1 MTDTTQDGASA
12 GGWSPERSAAGGHN
26 PYLIAFVVSIATFME
41 VLDTTIANV
50 ALRHIAGGLA
60 VGIDESTYVITSYLV
75 ANAIVLSISGWLST
89 VIGRKRFYMICVA
102 TFTISSL
109 LCGFAWNLQ
118 SLVLFRILQGLGGGG
133 MATSEQAILADSFPP
148 EKRGQAFAIYGVAVV
163 VAPVIGPTLGGW
175 ITDTYSWHWVF
186 LINVPM
192 GLLSLFLVGRLVKEP
207 SGAEEE
213 REKLLSK
220 GVQVDYI
227 GFALVAIGLGSLEYV
242 LDEGQRNDWF
252 GSNMIIF
259 FAVLSAVSLL
269 ALIPWELTREEP
281 IIDLRLLGRR
291 QFAAC
296 FLVMLGTGAVL
307 ISTTQI
313 LPQLLQTEL
322 NYTALLAGL
331 ALSPGGIATLM
342 LMPVVGRLVS
352 TVQPKYLIMF
362 GATVVAFSMWHLTG
376 LNGDITYGYAAL
388 ARVFLAIGLP
398 FLFLPVTTAS
408 YDGVPSDKTNQAS
421 ALINVARNI
430 GGSMGVALAQ
440 TVLAQRQQF
449 HQSRLIEHAAPSDLG
464 YQQTIDAMTR
474 YFQAQGSN
482 PSDAAA
488 QAIAWVGKT
497 LQQQV
502 DFLAYIDVFWML
514 AIIAVL
520 MIPTAAVLR
529 PIDLG
534 APARGIRPRHS
545 LRAERIDCDAVSVD
559 GFECGGHPARTIF
572 PT

>member
-1 MTDTTQDGASA
+1 MTDTAQGGASA

-102 TFTISSL
+102 IFTVSSL

-148 EKRGQAFAIYGVAVV
+148 HKRGQAFAIYGVAVV
-163 VAPVIGPTLGGW
+163 VAPVVGPTLGGW
-175 ITDTYSWHWVF
+175 ITDTYTWHWVF

-192 GLLSLFLVGRLVKEP
+192 GMLSLFLVGTLVKEP

-220 GVQVDYI
+220 GLRVDYV
-227 GFALVAIGLGSLEYV
+227 GFLLVAIGLGSLEYV

-252 GSNMIIF
+252 GSNMIVF

-269 ALIPWELTREEP
+269 ALIPWELTREDP
-281 IIDLRLLGRR
+281 IVDLRLLGRR

-296 FLVMLGTGAVL
+296 FLVMLATGAVL
-307 ISTTQI
+307 ISTTQL
-313 LPQLLQTEL
+313 LPQLLQSEL
-322 NYTALLAGL
+322 NYTAMLAGL
-331 ALSPGGIATLM
+331 ALSPGGIATLV

-352 TVQPKYLIMF
+352 SVQPKYLIML
-362 GATVVAFSMWHLTG
+362 GATIVAFSMWHLTG
-376 LNGDITYGYAAL
+376 LSGDITYGYAAMS
-388 ARVFLAIGLP
+388 RIFLALGLP

-408 YDGVPSDKTNQAS
+408 YDGVPPDKTNQAS

-440 TVLAQRQQF
+440 TTLAQRQQF

-464 YQQTIDAMTR
+464 YQQTIETMTR
-474 YFQAQGSN
+474 FFQAQGSN
-482 PSDAAA
+482 ASDAAS
-488 QAIAWVGKT
+488 QAVAWVGRT

-502 DFLAYIDVFWML
+502 DLLAYIDVFWTL

-529 PIDLG
+529 PIELG
-534 APARGIRPRHS
+534 APARGH
-545 LRAERIDCDAVSVD
+545 
-559 GFECGGHPARTIF
+559 
-572 PT
+572 

>member
-1 MTDTTQDGASA
+1 MTDAAQGGAST

-50 ALRHIAGGLA
+50 ALRHIAGSLA

-102 TFTISSL
+102 TFTLSSL

-148 EKRGQAFAIYGVAVV
+148 HKRGQAFAIYGVAVV

-175 ITDTYSWHWVF
+175 ITDTYTWHWVF

-192 GLLSLFLVGRLVKEP
+192 GLLSLFLVGTLVREP

-213 REKLLSK
+213 RERLLSK
-220 GVQVDYI
+220 GLRVDYI
-227 GFALVAIGLGSLEYV
+227 GFLLVAIGLGSLEFV

-252 GSNMIIF
+252 GSNMIIM
-259 FAVLSAVSLL
+259 FALLAAACLL
-269 ALIPWELTREEP
+269 ALIPWELTREDP
-281 IIDLRLLGRR
+281 IVDLRLLGRR

-296 FLVMLGTGAVL
+296 FLVMLATGAVL
-307 ISTTQI
+307 ISTTQL

-322 NYTALLAGL
+322 NYTAMLAGL
-331 ALSPGGIATLM
+331 ALSPGGIATLV

-352 TVQPKYLIMF
+352 SVQPKYLIMF
-362 GATVVAFSMWHLTG
+362 GAAIVAFSMWHLTG
-376 LNGDITYGYAAL
+376 LTGDITYGYAAL
-388 ARVFLAIGLP
+388 SRIFLALGLP

-408 YDGVPSDKTNQAS
+408 YDGVPPDKTNQAS

-449 HQSRLIEHAAPSDLG
+449 HQSRLIELAAPSDLG

-482 PSDAAA
+482 ASDAAS
-488 QAIAWVGKT
+488 QAVAWVGRT

-502 DFLAYIDVFWML
+502 DLLAYIDVFWTL
-514 AIIAVL
+514 AIVAVL

-529 PIDLG
+529 PIKLG
-534 APARGIRPRHS
+534 GPARGH
-545 LRAERIDCDAVSVD
+545 
-559 GFECGGHPARTIF
+559 
-572 PT
+572 

>member
-1 MTDTTQDGASA
+1 MSVVAQDGAS
-12 GGWSPERSAAGGHN
+12 GWSPERSAAGGHN

-102 TFTISSL
+102 TFSIASL

-148 EKRGQAFAIYGVAVV
+148 HKRGQAFAVYGVAVV

-192 GLLSLFLVGRLVKEP
+192 GLLSLFLVGTLVKEP
-207 SGAEEE
+207 SGAEAE

-220 GVQVDYI
+220 GLRVDYI
-227 GFALVAIGLGSLEYV
+227 GFLLVAIGLGSLEFV

-252 GSNMIIF
+252 GSTMIVV
-259 FAVLSAVSLL
+259 FALLAGVCLL
-269 ALIPWELTREEP
+269 ALIPWELTREDP
-281 IIDLRLLGRR
+281 IVDIRLLGRR
-291 QFAAC
+291 QFGAC

-307 ISTTQI
+307 ISTTQL

-322 NYTALLAGL
+322 NYTAMLAGL
-331 ALSPGGIATLM
+331 ALSPGGVATLV

-352 TVQPKYLIMF
+352 AVQPKYLIMF
-362 GATVVAFSMWHLTG
+362 GAAIVAFAMWHLTG
-376 LNGDITYGYAAL
+376 LTGDITYGYAAL
-388 ARVFLAIGLP
+388 SRIFLALGLP

-408 YDGVPSDKTNQAS
+408 YDGVPPEKTNQAS
-421 ALINVARNI
+421 ALINVARNL

-440 TVLAQRQQF
+440 TILAQRQQF
-449 HQSRLIEHAAPSDLG
+449 HQSRLVEHAAPSDLG
-464 YQQTIDAMTR
+464 YQQAIDAMTR

-482 PSDAAA
+482 ASDAAA
-488 QAIAWVGKT
+488 QAVAWVGKT

-502 DFLAYIDVFWML
+502 DLLAYIDVFWTL
-514 AIIAVL
+514 AIVAVL

-529 PIDLG
+529 PINLG
-534 APARGIRPRHS
+534 APARGH
-545 LRAERIDCDAVSVD
+545 
-559 GFECGGHPARTIF
+559 
-572 PT
+572 

>member
-1 MTDTTQDGASA
+1 MTDATQDGASA

-89 VIGRKRFYMICVA
+89 VIGRKRFYMMCVA
-102 TFTISSL
+102 TFSVASL
-109 LCGFAWNLQ
+109 LCGLAWNLQ
-118 SLVLFRILQGLGGGG
+118 ALVLFRILQGLGGGG

-192 GLLSLFLVGRLVKEP
+192 GLLSLFLVGTLVKEP

-220 GVQVDYI
+220 GLRVDYI
-227 GFALVAIGLGSLEYV
+227 GFLLVAIGLGALEFV

-252 GSNMIIF
+252 GSNMIVF
-259 FAVLSAVSLL
+259 FALLSAFCLL
-269 ALIPWELTREEP
+269 ALIPWELMRDDP
-281 IIDLRLLGRR
+281 IVDIRLLGRW
-291 QFAAC
+291 QFGSC
-296 FLVMLGTGAVL
+296 FLVMLGTFAVL
-307 ISTTQI
+307 ISTTQL

-322 NYTALLAGL
+322 GYTAMLAGL
-331 ALSPGGIATLM
+331 VLSPSGVVTMM
-342 LMPVVGRLVS
+342 LMPVAGRLV
-352 TVQPKYLIMF
+352 TMVQPKYLIMF
-362 GATVVAFSMWHLTG
+362 GAAVAALSMWHLTG
-376 LNGDITYGYAAL
+376 LTADITYGYAAL
-388 ARVFLAIGLP
+388 ARIYLAFALP

-408 YDGVPSDKTNQAS
+408 YEGLPPEQTNQAS
-421 ALINVARNI
+421 ALINVGRNI

-440 TVLAQRQQF
+440 TLLAQRQQF

-482 PSDAAA
+482 ASDAAS
-488 QAIAWVGKT
+488 QAVAWVGRT

-502 DFLAYIDVFWML
+502 DFLAYIDVFWTL
-514 AIIAVL
+514 ALIAVL

-529 PIDLG
+529 PIDLA
-534 APARGIRPRHS
+534 APARGH
-545 LRAERIDCDAVSVD
+545 
-559 GFECGGHPARTIF
+559 
-572 PT
+572 

>member
-1 MTDTTQDGASA
+1 MTDAAQGGASA

-50 ALRHIAGGLA
+50 ALRHIAGSLA

-102 TFTISSL
+102 TFTLSSL

-148 EKRGQAFAIYGVAVV
+148 HKRGQAFAIYGVAVV

-175 ITDTYSWHWVF
+175 ITDTYTWHWVF

-192 GLLSLFLVGRLVKEP
+192 GLLSLFLVGTLVREP

-213 REKLLSK
+213 RERLLSK
-220 GVQVDYI
+220 GLRVDYI
-227 GFALVAIGLGSLEYV
+227 GFLLVAIGLGSLEFV

-252 GSNMIIF
+252 GSNMIIM
-259 FAVLSAVSLL
+259 FALLAAACLL
-269 ALIPWELTREEP
+269 ALIPWELTREDP
-281 IIDLRLLGRR
+281 IVDLRLLGRR

-296 FLVMLGTGAVL
+296 FLVMLATGAVL
-307 ISTTQI
+307 ISTTQL

-322 NYTALLAGL
+322 NYTAMLAGL
-331 ALSPGGIATLM
+331 ALSPGGIATLV

-352 TVQPKYLIMF
+352 SVQPKYLIMF
-362 GATVVAFSMWHLTG
+362 GAAIVAFSMWHLTG
-376 LNGDITYGYAAL
+376 LTGDITYGYAAL
-388 ARVFLAIGLP
+388 SRIFLALGLP

-408 YDGVPSDKTNQAS
+408 YDGVPPDKTNQAS

-482 PSDAAA
+482 ASDAAS
-488 QAIAWVGKT
+488 QALAWVGRT

-502 DFLAYIDVFWML
+502 DLLAYIDVFWTL
-514 AIIAVL
+514 AIVAVL

-529 PIDLG
+529 PIKLG
-534 APARGIRPRHS
+534 GPARGH
-545 LRAERIDCDAVSVD
+545 
-559 GFECGGHPARTIF
+559 
-572 PT
+572 

>member
-1 MTDTTQDGASA
+1 MTDTTQGDASA

-102 TFTISSL
+102 IFTVSSL

-118 SLVLFRILQGLGGGG
+118 ALVLFRILQGLGGGG

-148 EKRGQAFAIYGVAVV
+148 HKRGQAFAIYGVAVV

-175 ITDTYSWHWVF
+175 ITDTYTWHWVF

-192 GLLSLFLVGRLVKEP
+192 GLLSLFLVGTLVREP

-220 GVQVDYI
+220 GLRVDYV
-227 GFALVAIGLGSLEYV
+227 GFLLVAIGLGSLEYV

-252 GSNMIIF
+252 GSNMIVF
-259 FAVLSAVSLL
+259 FAVLAAVSLL
-269 ALIPWELTREEP
+269 ALIPWELTREDP
-281 IIDLRLLGRR
+281 IVDLRLLGRR

-296 FLVMLGTGAVL
+296 FLVMLATGAVL

-313 LPQLLQTEL
+313 LPQLLQSDL
-322 NYTALLAGL
+322 NYTAMLAGL
-331 ALSPGGIATLM
+331 ALSPGGIATLV

-352 TVQPKYLIMF
+352 SVQPKYLIMF
-362 GATVVAFSMWHLTG
+362 GAAIVAFSMWHLTG
-376 LNGDITYGYAAL
+376 LTGDITYGYAAMS
-388 ARVFLAIGLP
+388 RIFLALGLP

-408 YDGVPSDKTNQAS
+408 YDGVPPDKTNQAS

-440 TVLAQRQQF
+440 TILAQRQQF

-464 YQQTIDAMTR
+464 YQQTIETMTR
-474 YFQAQGSN
+474 FFQAQGSN
-482 PSDAAA
+482 ASDAAS
-488 QAIAWVGKT
+488 QAVAWVGRT

-502 DFLAYIDVFWML
+502 DLLAYIDVFWTL
-514 AIIAVL
+514 AVIAVL

-529 PIDLG
+529 PIKLG
-534 APARGIRPRHS
+534 APARGH
-545 LRAERIDCDAVSVD
+545 
-559 GFECGGHPARTIF
+559 
-572 PT
+572 

>member
-1 MTDTTQDGASA
+1 MTDATQDGASA

-60 VGIDESTYVITSYLV
+60 VGLDESTYVITSYLV

-102 TFTISSL
+102 TFSVASL
-109 LCGFAWNLQ
+109 LCGFAWNLEA
-118 SLVLFRILQGLGGGG
+118 LVLFRIIQGLGGGG

-192 GLLSLFLVGRLVKEP
+192 GLLSLFLVGTLVKEP
-207 SGAEEE
+207 SGAQEE

-220 GVQVDYI
+220 GLRVDYI

-252 GSNMIIF
+252 GSNMIIV

-291 QFAAC
+291 QFGAC

-313 LPQLLQTEL
+313 LPQLLQTDL
-322 NYTALLAGL
+322 KYTALLAGL
-331 ALSPGGIATLM
+331 ALSPGGIATLV

-352 TVQPKYLIMF
+352 TVQPKYLIMT
-362 GATVVAFSMWHLTG
+362 GATIVALSMWHLTG
-376 LNGDITYGYAAL
+376 INGDITYGYAAL
-388 ARVFLAIGLP
+388 SRIFLAMGLP

-408 YDGVPSDKTNQAS
+408 YDGVPPDKTNQAS

-464 YQQTIDAMTR
+464 YQQAIDTMTR
-474 YFQAQGSN
+474 FFQAQGSN
-482 PSDAAA
+482 ASDAAS
-488 QAIAWVGKT
+488 QAVAWVGRT

-502 DFLAYIDVFWML
+502 DLLAYIDVFWTL
-514 AIIAVL
+514 TIIAVL
-520 MIPTAAVLR
+520 MIPMAAVLR
-529 PIDLG
+529 SIDLN
-534 APARGIRPRHS
+534 APARGH
-545 LRAERIDCDAVSVD
+545 
-559 GFECGGHPARTIF
+559 
-572 PT
+572 